1 MIGLLLQQL
10 PLELPG
16 RLPRV
21 IGLIMGGSPTT
32 RVVLGVTAVFSLVSW
47 ILILWKWRQF
57 RKLRK
62 AGTRFL
68 SAIERTQRLEDAYK
82 AIMRLPETPYTRV
95 FRQGTNFF
103 SELRPGALRENAEPA
118 PGLSETQ
125 LSALWLVLEKVQDE
139 ERDVM
144 SGGMVWLAIIAVTSP
159 LLGLL
164 GTVLGVMNAFLGIQT
179 TGSANIASVAPGI
192 AEALIT
198 TAFGLVAAIPA
209 AIAYNYFANRLDRF
223 SGELEGFASE
233 FIGTLAREG
242 RL

>member
-1 MIGLLLQQL
+1 VIAFLQV
-10 PLELPG
+10 G
-16 RLPRV
+16 WLPRELQM
-21 IGLIMGGSPTT
+21 IFTGEPTT
-32 RVVLGVTAVFSLVSW
+32 KVVVGVLALFSLISW
-47 ILILWKWRQF
+47 AIILWKARQF
-57 RKLRK
+57 KKLRK
-62 AGTRFL
+62 DGARFV
-68 SAIERTQRLEDAYK
+68 AAVERTQRLEEAYK
-82 AIMRLPETPYTRV
+82 VIMRLPETAYTRV

-103 SELRPGALRENAEPA
+103 SELRPGALREDANL

-125 LSALWLVLEKVQDE
+125 LNALWLVLEKVQDE
-139 ERDVM
+139 ERDAM
-144 SGGMVWLAIIAVTSP
+144 SGGLVWLAIIGVTAP

-164 GTVLGVMNAFLGIQT
+164 GTVLGVMHAFLGIT
-179 TGSANIASVAPGI
+179 VTGTANIASVAPGI

-209 AIAYNYFANRLDRF
+209 AIAYNYFVNRLDRF

>member
-1 MIGLLLQQL
+1 VIALIQATVPRGLGLLL
-10 PLELPG
+10 
-16 RLPRV
+16 
-21 IGLIMGGSPTT
+21 GGTLSSQI
-32 RVVLGVTAVFSLVSW
+32 VVGVLTVFSIVSW
-47 ILILWKWRQF
+47 ILILWKLAQ
-57 RKLRK
+57 LRRLRRDG
-62 AGTRFL
+62 ARFAAAL
-68 SAIERTQRLEDAYK
+68 ERTQRLEEAYK
-82 AIMRLPETPYTRV
+82 AIMRLPETPYTRM

-103 SELRPGALRENAEPA
+103 SELRPGALRENSPQQ

-125 LSALWLVLEKVQDE
+125 LNALWLVLEKVQDE
-139 ERDVM
+139 ERDAL
-144 SGGMVWLAIIAVTSP
+144 SGGMIWLAIFAVVSP

-164 GTVLGVMNAFLGIQT
+164 GTVLGVMNSFLGIST
-179 TGSANIASVAPGI
+179 TGSASIASVAPGI

-209 AIAYNYFANRLDRF
+209 AVAYNYFVSRIDRF

>member
-1 MIGLLLQQL
+1 MIALVQAPGVPRAVGLLL
-10 PLELPG
+10 
-16 RLPRV
+16 
-21 IGLIMGGSPTT
+21 GGTLSSQI
-32 RVVLGVTAVFSLVSW
+32 VVAVLVVFSLVSW
-47 ILILWKWRQF
+47 VIILWKVLQF
-57 RKLRK
+57 RRLRRDG
-62 AGTRFL
+62 ARFAAAL
-68 SAIERTQRLEDAYK
+68 ERTQRLEDAYK
-82 AIMRLPETPYTRV
+82 AIMRLTETPYTRM

-103 SELRPGALRENAEPA
+103 SELRPGALRENAPPQ

-125 LSALWLVLEKVQDE
+125 LNALWLVLEKVQDE
-139 ERDVM
+139 ERDAI
-144 SGGMVWLAIIAVTSP
+144 SGGMIWLAIIGVTAP

-164 GTVLGVMNAFLGIQT
+164 GTVLGVMNAFVGIST
-179 TGSANIASVAPGI
+179 TGTATIADVAPGI

-209 AIAYNYFANRLDRF
+209 AIAYNFFVHRIDRF

>member
-1 MIGLLLQQL
+1 MILLIQEGVFSLPQGLRMVMSGTLTSQI
-10 PLELPG
+10 
-16 RLPRV
+16 V
-21 IGLIMGGSPTT
+21 IG
-32 RVVLGVTAVFSLVSW
+32 VLVFFSLVSW
-47 ILILWKWRQF
+47 VLILWKWGQF
-57 RKLRK
+57 RRLDRD
-62 AGTRFL
+62 GRRFVDAL
-68 SAIERTQRLEDAYK
+68 ERTQRLEDAYK
-82 AIMRLPETPYTRV
+82 SITKLPETPYTRV

-103 SELRPGALRENAEPA
+103 SELRPGALRENAPPQA
-118 PGLSETQ
+118 GLSETQ

-139 ERDVM
+139 ERDAM
-144 SGGMVWLAIIAVTSP
+144 NAGMVWLAVIAVTGP

-164 GTVLGVMNAFLGIQT
+164 GTVLGVMNSFLGIQA

-192 AEALIT
+192 AEALMT

-209 AIAYNYFANRLDRF
+209 AIAYNYFMTRLNRF

>member
-1 MIGLLLQQL
+1 VIALLQAPGVPRAVGLLL
-10 PLELPG
+10 
-16 RLPRV
+16 
-21 IGLIMGGSPTT
+21 GGTLSSQI
-32 RVVLGVTAVFSLVSW
+32 VVAVLVVFSLVSW
-47 ILILWKWRQF
+47 VIILWKVLQF
-57 RKLRK
+57 RRLRRDG
-62 AGTRFL
+62 ARFADAL
-68 SAIERTQRLEDAYK
+68 ERTQRLEDAYK
-82 AIMRLPETPYTRV
+82 AIMRLTETPYTRM

-103 SELRPGALRENAEPA
+103 SELRPGALRENAPPQ

-125 LSALWLVLEKVQDE
+125 LNALWLVLEKVQDE
-139 ERDVM
+139 ERDAI
-144 SGGMVWLAIIAVTSP
+144 SGGMIWLAIIGVTAP

-164 GTVLGVMNAFLGIQT
+164 GTVLGVMNAFVGIST
-179 TGSANIASVAPGI
+179 TGTATIADVAPGI

-209 AIAYNYFANRLDRF
+209 AIAYNFFVHRIDRF